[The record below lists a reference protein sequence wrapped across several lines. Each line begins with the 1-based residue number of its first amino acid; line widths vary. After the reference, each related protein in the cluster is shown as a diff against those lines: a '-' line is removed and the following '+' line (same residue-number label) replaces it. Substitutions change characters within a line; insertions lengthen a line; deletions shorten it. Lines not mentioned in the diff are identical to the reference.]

1 MTLVVEEAAKKLGL
15 PPQTLRL
22 SLQQGLYPFGKAIV
36 TTKPED
42 SKTGKGRYT
51 YWISAELLDKFLK
64 GELQ

>member
-1 MTLVVEEAAKKLGL
+1 MTVEEAAKKLGL

-51 YWISAELLDKFLK
+51 YWINETLLEKFLN
-64 GELQ
+64 GELK